1 MSMHMWCTGLLC
13 FLLNPFT
20 DWLTNKLK
28 NILDIIPSGEATTT
42 NGLPIV
48 QSMGSRKLNNKT
60 IAYDSDALKTMRCK
74 LHHDQ

>member
-1 MSMHMWCTGLLC
+1 MNMWCTGLLC

-20 DWLTNKLK
+20 DWLTNKPK

-42 NGLPIV
+42 NGPPIV
-48 QSMGSRKLNNKT
+48 QSTGSRPLNNKT
-60 IAYDSDALKTMRCK
+60 IVYDSDALKAIRYN